1 MRSALVMLCLATTAG
16 CAMGSAYVYQQDLR
30 GGVLALQGDEKK
42 AIEDA
47 HAKMAAHCGAG
58 NYRVYKRETVVV
70 GQEQYTDTMSDYS
83 ETGER
88 QREEATETEHQEDT
102 EYEYDQTTDT
112 ETVTETVTETT
123 GPDPGT
129 GPATGAQTWTGTG
142 TDTATDT
149 SGGGSSSTVGSG
161 SSTTVEDE
169 REQRQGQATSR
180 TVSGTREVREPRI
193 HYVCGTTAPGASQ

>member
-1 MRSALVMLCLATTAG
+1 MRAALMMLCLATTAG

-30 GGVLALQGDEKK
+30 GGVLALQGDEQK

-70 GQEQYTDTMSDYS
+70 GQEEYTDTVSDYS

-88 QREEATETEHQEDT
+88 QREEATEMEHQEDT

-112 ETVTETVTETT
+112 ETVTETT
-123 GPDPGT
+123 GPDPGV
-129 GPATGAQTWTGTG
+129 GPATGEQTLTE
-142 TDTATDT
+142 TATDT

-169 REQRQGQATSR
+169 REQRQGQAATR

-193 HYVCGTTAPGASQ
+193 HYVCGTTVPGASQ